1 MKQTTKLLGSV
12 LFTALFAGSA
22 LAEIRTWT
30 DVRGRQVTASF
41 VSIEADNITLQ
52 TADGN
57 MHRFPLSNLSAE
69 DQVDHDFGL
78 LGLQGGQRGFVDL
91 KLARRDGSDGPRQRP
106 RGPSRG
112 RPR

>member
-41 VSIEADNITLQ
+41 VSLEADNITLQ

-69 DQVDHDFGL
+69 DQALEL
-78 LGLQGGQRGFVDL
+78 LFAGE
-91 KLARRDGSDGPRQRP
+91 GSL
-106 RGPSRG
+106 
-112 RPR
+112 